1 MSQEDPDTVVPEHYI
16 ENELKEFI
24 NQNFDVNPRI
34 PLKGED
40 NWDDIESM

>member
-1 MSQEDPDTVVPEHYI
+1 MSLENPDMVVPEHYI
-16 ENELKEFI
+16 ENELKQFL

-40 NWDDIESM
+40 NWDDVESM